1 MEDIIDTDYTH
12 AKRVFKNFEIRIS
25 GEYHDLHVQINTLLL
40 ADVSKNFWDKCLEIY
55 GLDPA
60 HFLSI
65 PGLACQAALKKTKK
79 LDQLTDTDILLM
91 VEKGIRNGICH
102 AIH

>member
-55 GLDPA
+55 ELDPA

-79 LDQLTDTDILLM
+79 LDPLTDTDILLM